1 MKTLFHIQG
10 MRCAGCSSHIEKDV
24 KAMNGVST
32 VEINIS
38 TGEMVVEYEDD
49 KVSKEDIVKTVINAG
64 FKASV
69 DGEKKKNLLSR
80 LFGKS

>member
-32 VEINIS
+32 VEINLS

-49 KVSKEDIVKTVINAG
+49 KISKEDIVKTVVNAG

>member
-32 VEINIS
+32 VEINLS

-64 FKASV
+64 FKATV
-69 DGEKKKNLLSR
+69 DGEKKKNLLNR

>member
-24 KAMNGVST
+24 KAMNGVVT
-32 VEINIS
+32 VEINLS

-49 KVSKEDIVKTVINAG
+49 KVSKEDIVKTVVNAG
-64 FKASV
+64 FKATV

>member
-24 KAMNGVST
+24 KAMNGVVT
-32 VEINIS
+32 VEINLS

-49 KVSKEDIVKTVINAG
+49 KVSKEEIVKTVVNAG
-64 FKASV
+64 FKATV

>member
-24 KAMNGVST
+24 KAMNGVVT
-32 VEINIS
+32 VEINLS

-49 KVSKEDIVKTVINAG
+49 KVSKEDIVKTVVNAG

>member
-10 MRCAGCSSHIEKDV
+10 LRCAGCSSHIEKDV
-24 KAMNGVST
+24 KAMNGVVT
-32 VEINIS
+32 VEINLS

-49 KVSKEDIVKTVINAG
+49 KVSKEDIVKTVVNAG

>member
-32 VEINIS
+32 VEINLS

-49 KVSKEDIVKTVINAG
+49 KVSKENIVKTVVNAG
-64 FKASV
+64 FKATV

>member
-24 KAMNGVST
+24 KAMNGVVT
-32 VEINIS
+32 VEINLS

-49 KVSKEDIVKTVINAG
+49 KVSKDDIVKTVVNAG
-64 FKASV
+64 FKATV

>member
-24 KAMNGVST
+24 KAMNGVVT
-32 VEINIS
+32 VEINLS

-49 KVSKEDIVKTVINAG
+49 KVSKEEIVKTVVNAG